1 MCNCGSK
8 VKKIGG
14 KQTPKR
20 PLPATGKAPSVRTV
34 IRRPAR

>member
-8 VKKIGG
+8 VKKIGA
-14 KQTPKR
+14 KQTPKKV
-20 PLPATGKAPSVRTV
+20 LPATGRVPSVRTV